1 MNFMISQ
8 TLIRDFADIIGKL
21 TIAINLKSLRV
32 AKNDYEKVL
41 NELIKWV
48 SYYYE
53 HENLNIVTHDESL
66 EIHNILLDRSV
77 DLMMNASIPAMES
90 ILSDDILNRYEVIV
104 KTINDQRS
112 CK

>member
-1 MNFMISQ
+1 MISQ
-8 TLIRDFADIIGKL
+8 TLVTDFADIIGKL

-77 DLMMNASIPAMES
+77 DLMMDVSAPAIES
-90 ILSDDILNRYEVIV
+90 ILSDDILIRYEVIV

-112 CK
+112 GKEIN

>member
-1 MNFMISQ
+1 MISQ

-32 AKNDYEKVL
+32 AKNDYEEVL

-48 SYYYE
+48 SYYCE

-77 DLMMNASIPAMES
+77 DLMMDASIPAMES

>member
-21 TIAINLKSLRV
+21 TIAINLKSLKV

-48 SYYYE
+48 SYYCE

-77 DLMMNASIPAMES
+77 DLMMDASMPAMES
-90 ILSDDILNRYEVIV
+90 VLSDDILNRYEVIV

>member
-1 MNFMISQ
+1 MISQ

-41 NELIKWV
+41 NELIRWV

-53 HENLNIVTHDESL
+53 NENLNIVTHDESL

-77 DLMMNASIPAMES
+77 DLMMDASIPAMES

>member
-1 MNFMISQ
+1 MISQ
-8 TLIRDFADIIGKL
+8 VLVTDFADIIGKL
-21 TIAINLKSLRV
+21 TIAINLKSLKL

-41 NELIKWV
+41 NALIKWV
-48 SYYYE
+48 SYYYG

-77 DLMMNASIPAMES
+77 DLMMDASIPAIES
-90 ILSDDILNRYEVIV
+90 ILSDDILNRYEVII

-112 CK
+112 GK